1 MTINLSGSYE
11 ANGSNK
17 MKAFV
22 GKGHCHC
29 DIDMIQKTYIKSV
42 VYTDPILLYTYR
54 ISSNRRPGGECIFK
68 IGGVN

>member
-1 MTINLSGSYE
+1 
-11 ANGSNK
+11 

-42 VYTDPILLYTYR
+42 VYTD
-54 ISSNRRPGGECIFK
+54 K
-68 IGGVN
+68 KQ